1 MKYKI
6 GIIISCYNEQKNVK
20 IIYERLIDSLKNS
33 KKAKD
38 YKIYFIEDNSKDN
51 TKKNI
56 KKLMKKDNKIELISF
71 IKRTG
76 K

>member
-38 YKIYFIEDNSKDN
+38 YKIYFI
-51 TKKNI
+51 
-56 KKLMKKDNKIELISF
+56 
-71 IKRTG
+71 
-76 K
+76 